1 MGSAE
6 IAAEVQ
12 RYRTSTPGSAAL
24 FAAAQRSLPGGD
36 SRSTLHYPPHP
47 LAMARGA
54 GSRVWDVDGHELV
67 DLTNN
72 HTALVH
78 GNANPVVLDAVRE
91 QMALG
96 TCFSGP
102 VPLQVEVADRL
113 TDRLPGLEQV
123 RFCASGTEATLHATR
138 AARAFTGRLH
148 IAKAE
153 GAYHGSQD
161 DVFVSTHPRPDQ
173 AGPPERP
180 TPVPR
185 AEGLHRSAIADTVV
199 FPFNDLDATAAV
211 LREAG
216 PDLAAVLVEPVMGS
230 AGMIPAEPGYLVGVA
245 DVAAEVGALFV
256 VDEVITLR
264 LAPGGGQAWAGV
276 EADLSCFGKMLG
288 GGFPLGAF
296 GGRAEVLAAFDPT
309 GEAGPVVG
317 HPGSMNAWAVGLA
330 AAARHPRP
338 AHPGGD
344 RGAGSARLGS
354 PLAPGRGRGG
364 AGRAPDGD
372 GRRLPARPAPD
383 ARSRAELPG
392 HMGRGPRA
400 RPRRLPRSHQRGR
413 AHRPPW
419 CGLPLHRHH
428 RRRPRPRGGGVR
440 PGAGPP
446 RLTPAV
452 GWDRWQGWGRVWF
465 GSA

>member
-1 MGSAE
+1 
-6 IAAEVQ
+6 
-12 RYRTSTPGSAAL
+12 
-24 FAAAQRSLPGGD
+24 
-36 SRSTLHYPPHP
+36 
-47 LAMARGA
+47 
-54 GSRVWDVDGHELV
+54 
-67 DLTNN
+67 
-72 HTALVH
+72 
-78 GNANPVVLDAVRE
+78 
-91 QMALG
+91 MALG

-102 VPLQVEVADRL
+102 VALQVEVADRL

-173 AGPPERP
+173 AGPPQRP
-180 TPVPR
+180 TAVPR

-230 AGMIPAEPGYLVGVA
+230 AGMIPAEPGYLAGVA
-245 DVAAEVGALFV
+245 EVAAEVGALFV

-276 EADLSCFGKMLG
+276 QADLSCFGKMLG

-296 GGRAEVLAAFDPT
+296 GGRADVLAAFDPT

-330 AAARHPRP
+330 AAAATLDLLTPEAIEALGRQGDALR
-338 AHPGGD
+338 ARLAAVAGD
-344 RGAGSARLGS
+344 RGVPLTVTGAGSLLGLHFT
-354 PLAPGRGRGG
+354 PGPVRAFRDTWAEDRELGRGVF
-364 AGRAPDGD
+364 
-372 GRRLPARPAPD
+372 L
-383 ARSRAELPG
+383 
-392 HMGRGPRA
+392 
-400 RPRRLPRSHQRGR
+400 
-413 AHRPPW
+413 
-419 CGLPLHRHH
+419 GLVNEGVLTD
-428 RRRPRPRGGGVR
+428 PRGAACLSTVTTDADLDVVVAAFAR
-440 PGAGPP
+440 VLD
-446 RLTPAV
+446 RLV
-452 GWDRWQGWGRVWF
+452 
-465 GSA
+465 

>member
-6 IAAEVQ
+6 VQAEVE
-12 RYRTSTPGSAAL
+12 RYRARTPGSAAQL
-24 FAAAQRSLPGGD
+24 EAARRVLPGGD

-47 LAMARGA
+47 LAVARAA
-54 GSRVWDVDGHELV
+54 GSRVWDVDGNGLV

-78 GNANPVVLDAVRE
+78 GNAHPDVLDAVRAQLDE
-91 QMALG
+91 G

-113 TDRLPGLEQV
+113 TSRIPGLDLV
-123 RFCASGTEATLHATR
+123 RFCASGTEATLHAIR
-138 AARAFTGRLH
+138 AARAFTGRH
-148 IAKAE
+148 RIAKAE

-173 AGPPERP
+173 AGPADRP

-185 AEGLHRSAIADTVV
+185 SPGLHRSTVEDTVV
-199 FPFNDLDATAAV
+199 FPFNDLDATAAL

-230 AGMIPAEPGYLVGVA
+230 AGMIPAEPGYLAGVRE
-245 DVAAEVGALFV
+245 VAAEVGALFV

-309 GEAGPVVG
+309 PEGGPVVG

-330 AAARHPRP
+330 AAAVTLDLLTPE
-338 AHPGGD
+338 AIAELGAKGD
-344 RGAGSARLGS
+344 RLRADLAAVAAERDVPLTVTGAGSLLGLHLTAGPVRS
-354 PLAPGRGRGG
+354 FRDTWAEDRELAHGVF
-364 AGRAPDGD
+364 
-372 GRRLPARPAPD
+372 L
-383 ARSRAELPG
+383 
-392 HMGRGPRA
+392 
-400 RPRRLPRSHQRGR
+400 
-413 AHRPPW
+413 
-419 CGLPLHRHH
+419 GLINEGVLTD
-428 RRRPRPRGGGVR
+428 PRGAACLSTVTTDADLDLAMEAFSRVLG
-440 PGAGPP
+440 
-446 RLTPAV
+446 RLA
-452 GWDRWQGWGRVWF
+452 
-465 GSA
+465 